1 MLRKVE
7 ICTFWLQNALLIISF
22 CLFLPCGQIEGLM
35 DDIDFKAKVSRQE
48 FEDLCS
54 DLFQRVPGPVQQALS
69 SAEMNMVGCRKCVK
83 VVGQTRVPARAGLP
97 EVCGTLRRR
106 EAPNAAV
113 QKCFLKPRCLF
124 PIPRTQLTR

>member
-7 ICTFWLQNALLIISF
+7 ICTFWLENALLIISF
-22 CLFLPCGQIEGLM
+22 WLFLPCGQIEGLM

-69 SAEMNMVGCRKCVK
+69 SAEMNMVGSRKRVK

-97 EVCGTLRRR
+97 AVCG
-106 EAPNAAV
+106 APSKTQPSKSAFSNPGA
-113 QKCFLKPRCLF
+113 CFQSPGRS
-124 PIPRTQLTR
+124 